1 MNYRLILYLNKI
13 LMESI
18 PEIQYLK
25 KPHIKGDSL
34 PYLKKGNKSKDV
46 YVNLYKI
53 NITKPLKLYQYPFST
68 VPEIGEGDY
77 KIRNKIFRRAYKE
90 LKKVYG
96 ECFFYGDSLYGMKEV
111 NEIKDIKCQIFFG
124 GRLEYIIQLKKN
136 KQSRT
141 IKQQDLE
148 KDPLTKQF
156 IELLIRDILHANPNL
171 EFFKGLFVSKSEIS
185 IQSEKFQ
192 VNFYPGYTTSFMET
206 DGGNYL
212 NVTLKNKILSQD
224 TILQFLEK
232 NKYKNKNNHEKL
244 KEKLVGTSF
253 KVKYSK
259 RNYRIDDISFDRNPK
274 NTSFLSFEKENI
286 NLIKYYKER
295 HNIEI
300 KNLEQPLIIVYS
312 KEPQEKQKELYF
324 IPELCYFAGLD
335 DEATKDRDFM
345 RKLANETKLNPDDRI
360 FKTNNF
366 LKLLQETKK
375 KDGYDKSSKEKSEFY
390 GIEVKPLDKMH
401 KAYYMEETPL
411 LGAEG
416 KIDLK
421 KDKIFKVIKNIDF
434 PYEEWVCFYKE
445 ENYDDADKFYKALRK
460 ASLGYGINVEEPE
473 WIEMNNN
480 ASGQDWKNEAEKIF
494 KKNSKSKYLFA
505 IFLLNKNDS
514 IYPLLKKHSLCY
526 NGYISQVVK
535 VNSLYKK
542 KKGYN
547 YDNKKQVD
555 LSVCSKIIL
564 QINSK
569 LSGIS
574 YEAKF
579 TQDVMNQKLMVI
591 GVDSS
596 HIKGQRTGVAMVAT
610 INKNFTEFYNKETI
624 IEEKKRE
631 NLQFCISSFIKEALV
646 QYKKNLKESPKGII
660 IYRQG
665 VSLQQ
670 KEYLKNEVKNIKK
683 ELENTEIKFYYIL
696 VNTKTTYKFF
706 EKNGNKYSNPGEGL
720 LIIDGVTNRN
730 FFEFYIQPQF
740 VPVGASATP
749 SCFHVAY
756 GDLNFEEMIPK
767 FTFDLCHLYSNWQ
780 GTVRVPHVLKAAE
793 KLSKI
798 TAKYTLGELNE
809 NLKIGQSYL

>member
-1 MNYRLILYLNKI
+1 MNYRLILYRNKI

-366 LKLLQETKK
+366 LNLLQETKK

-445 ENYDDADKFYKALRK
+445 ENYDDAEKFYKALSK
-460 ASLGYGINVEEPE
+460 ASFGYGINVEEPK
-473 WIEMNNN
+473 WIEMKNN

-535 VNSLYKK
+535 VNSLYRK

-547 YDNKKQVD
+547 NDNKRQVD

-646 QYKKNLKESPKGII
+646 QYKNNLKESPKGII

-670 KEYLKNEVKNIKK
+670 KDYLTNEVKNIKK

>member
-401 KAYYMEETPL
+401 KAYYMEETLL
-411 LGAEG
+411 LGAKG

-445 ENYDDADKFYKALRK
+445 ENYDDAEKFYKALSK
-460 ASLGYGINVEEPE
+460 ASFGYGINVEEPK
-473 WIEMNNN
+473 WIEMKNN

-631 NLQFCISSFIKEALV
+631 NLQVCISSFIKEALV
-646 QYKKNLKESPKGII
+646 QYKNNLKEFPKGII

-670 KEYLKNEVKNIKK
+670 KDYLTNEVKNIKK
-683 ELENTEIKFYYIL
+683 ELDNTEIKFYYIL

-740 VPVGASATP
+740 VPFGASATP

>member
-366 LKLLQETKK
+366 LNLLQETKK

-434 PYEEWVCFYKE
+434 PYKEWVCFYKE

-494 KKNSKSKYLFA
+494 KKNSKTEYLFA

-547 YDNKKQVD
+547 NDNKRQVD

-579 TQDVMNQKLMVI
+579 TQDVMNQKLMII

-646 QYKKNLKESPKGII
+646 QYKNNLKESPKGII

-740 VPVGASATP
+740 VPFGASATP